1 LVGFLSLNRTEPN
14 REHPYWTLPPTTPE
28 PNSVFGQEL
37 RLETLSFL
45 SKVLGLALQRDPT
58 LLGLVAKL
66 SPKHFQQVSI
76 ALGPA
81 ITPEGGVP
89 LLCFFFFF
97 IKNCGWKRCLL
108 CQKLLDIAWQLDPTL
123 GVLLGGQAQQH
134 WVGLYHSKVGSAINP
149 E

>member
-1 LVGFLSLNRTEPN
+1 MNRFPVRSGYYLSNIQKFGLVGFLSLNRNEPN

-45 SKVLGLALQRDPT
+45 SKVLGLALQLDPT

-81 ITPEGGVP
+81 ITLEGGVP
-89 LLCFFFFF
+89 LLCFFFLSRIAVGSVVFF
-97 IKNCGWKRCLL
+97 AKSFWI
-108 CQKLLDIAWQLDPTL
+108 
-123 GVLLGGQAQQH
+123 LLGSWTQR
-134 WVGLYHSKVGSAINP
+134 LGSC
-149 E
+149 